1 MTRLIAISAAMMTLA
16 AAAWAATEA
25 LDAGGPTVIEIE
37 VTADKLAEC
46 RDTLA
51 QVSQMPAVY
60 DNGSPILFG
69 VNEDLPSVA
78 CVVR

>member
-1 MTRLIAISAAMMTLA
+1 MTRLLATTAGLICVA
-16 AAAWAATEA
+16 AAALAATGA
-25 LDAGGPTVIEIE
+25 LEDNGPTVIEIE
-37 VTADKLAEC
+37 VSAAKLSEC

-51 QVSQMPAVY
+51 EVAQMPAVY

-69 VNEDLPSVA
+69 ADEDLPSVT